1 MSNINTWED
10 IEDVLYDGK
19 SYEIENL
26 VCPTCKAKV
35 HFSYSK
41 EFNSLE
47 YGCNNCGIVVRA
59 SGCHQVPN
67 CAYIEK

>member
-1 MSNINTWED
+1 MPNINTWED
-10 IEDVLYDGK
+10 IEDVLFDGTRLQ
-19 SYEIENL
+19 IENI
-26 VCPTCKAKV
+26 VCPVCKTEL

-47 YGCNNCGIVVRA
+47 YGCNTCGIIVRA

-67 CAYIEK
+67 CAYVGK